1 MVILGLFLTLLGAA
15 ICFRGVYIL
24 GVFKAIMGAIQ
35 GLIYALLLRVLLAL
49 LQAQMGNIF
58 WIMAIII
65 P

>member
-35 GLIYALLLRVLLAL
+35 GLI
-49 LQAQMGNIF
+49 
-58 WIMAIII
+58 
-65 P
+65 